1 MILKNLKLKNFRN
14 YDELDISL
22 NPGTTIIYGDNGQG
36 KTNLLESVY
45 VLAFTKSHRSFID
58 KNLIK
63 NGEETG
69 IIKGTIQKDISYNL
83 EIILN
88 KNKKQVKID
97 NNQITKIGDYIEKMN
112 IIIFYSDDLELIKG
126 APSERRKYL
135 NLELSQISPAYY
147 KAIDDYNK
155 LLKIR
160 NDYLKQINSGEDI
173 DKNYFKILTDYIV
186 EKSIFIYQMR
196 HKYIER
202 LNNICGDIFEDIT
215 KTKYFNIK
223 YIPSIDM
230 QNLTK
235 ESIREN
241 MTKALN
247 ENLEKEIKIGSTLYG
262 PHHDDFEFHLKED
275 NLKFYGSQGQQR
287 IAVLALK
294 LSEIQILKDYK
305 KTSPIILLDD
315 VFSDLDSLKK
325 NNLLKYINKDM
336 QVIITT
342 TDLES
347 IDKKLLKTAKLI
359 HIEKGKVIEEE
370 VKKWTKNII
379 MNPIFKS

>member
-1 MILKNLKLKNFRN
+1 MILTNLKLKNFRN
-14 YDELDISL
+14 YEELDIPL
-22 NPGTTIIYGDNGQG
+22 YPGITIIYGDNGQG
-36 KTNLLESVY
+36 KTNILESIY

-63 NGEETG
+63 NGKETS

-88 KNKKQVKID
+88 KSKKQVKID
-97 NNQITKIGDYIEKMN
+97 NKIQTKIGDYIEKMN

-126 APSERRKYL
+126 SPSERRKYL
-135 NLELSQISPAYY
+135 NLELSQISPTYY
-147 KAIDDYNK
+147 NTINDYNK

-160 NDYLKQINSGEDI
+160 NDYLKQLNNDEKI
-173 DKNYFKILTDYIV
+173 DNNYFQILTDYIV

-202 LNNICGDIFEDIT
+202 LNKICEDIFKDIT
-215 KTKYFNIK
+215 NKEGFNIK
-223 YIPSIDM
+223 YLSSIELKD
-230 QNLTK
+230 LSK
-235 ESIREN
+235 EKIRES
-241 MTKALN
+241 MKKALAN
-247 ENLEKEIKIGSTLYG
+247 NIDKEIKIGSTLYG
-262 PHHDDFEFHLKED
+262 PHHDDFEFHIKED

-294 LSEIQILKDYK
+294 LVEIQILKDYK

-315 VFSDLDSLKK
+315 VFSELDNEKK
-325 NNLLKYINKDM
+325 NNLLKFIDSAN

-342 TDLES
+342 TDLEN
-347 IDKKLLKTAKLI
+347 IDKNIINKSKLI
-359 HIEKGKVIEEE
+359 KIHGGKVIEEVRE
-370 VKKWTKNII
+370 
-379 MNPIFKS
+379 